1 MAKAKKAAASDNPN
15 QLYELLRVERTAT
28 DKEIRKAY
36 LVLSRAV
43 HPDRNPSPHAQQ
55 DFIALKKAYDIL
67 SDATK
72 RERYDRT
79 GQVDDESQS
88 FADAYERYRGVPV
101 SEEDIVSYMEGY
113 RNSEAEQQDLLEY
126 FEAHRGDVSRIL
138 GSIVG
143 STDKDIPRFVK
154 FLKEAIRSGKVSAAY
169 KRAFVPSSVMKEA
182 ELEAECEE
190 LGEDLGEE
198 EDDEEDGEDEEDEDE
213 DEDEDE
219 EDDEDQEE
227 EEEEEVGVAAMEVE
241 AGSAPGDA
249 GPPPGVPAAL
259 WEQIRGKQ
267 AARRDDFQGLFARA
281 EAAGKAEAAAAK
293 RKQAAKKAAARG
305 AEPLAAAGSKGKLK
319 GKGPKAN
326 PIGKKASPKGGR
338 RQR

>member
-1 MAKAKKAAASDNPN
+1 MATAKKAAVS
-15 QLYELLRVERTAT
+15 LYELLRVAPAAT

-169 KRAFVPSSVMKEA
+169 KRTFVPSSVMKEA

-198 EDDEEDGEDEEDEDE
+198 DDDEEDEAD
-213 DEDEDE
+213 
-219 EDDEDQEE
+219 EE
-227 EEEEEVGVAAMEVE
+227 EEESEEESSSAAD
-241 AGSAPGDA
+241 DA
-249 GPPPGVPAAL
+249 LQDMG
-259 WEQIRGKQ
+259 EQ
-267 AARRDDFQGLFARA
+267 L
-281 EAAGKAEAAAAK
+281 
-293 RKQAAKKAAARG
+293 
-305 AEPLAAAGSKGKLK
+305 
-319 GKGPKAN
+319 
-326 PIGKKASPKGGR
+326 
-338 RQR
+338 

>member
-1 MAKAKKAAASDNPN
+1 MLAMAKAKKAAVS
-15 QLYELLRVERTAT
+15 LYELLRVAPAAT

-169 KRAFVPSSVMKEA
+169 KRAFMPSSVMKEA

-198 EDDEEDGEDEEDEDE
+198 EDDEE
-213 DEDEDE
+213 
-219 EDDEDQEE
+219 
-227 EEEEEVGVAAMEVE
+227 VGGAAMEVE
-241 AGSAPGDA
+241 AGSAAGDA